1 MLSSYI
7 KEEYCNDCVFLFNIA
22 KTEIPYE
29 LITQKRIEIMKFYLY
44 YLNNLLKINRRKKSS
59 IAHLI
64 TQK

>member
-1 MLSSYI
+1 MTMIYS
-7 KEEYCNDCVFLFNIA
+7 LFNIA
-22 KTEIPYE
+22 KTEISYE
-29 LITQKRIEIMKFYLY
+29 LITKKRIKIMKFYIY